1 MLLEILS
8 PEELIYK
15 GEVALVQ
22 MPGEKGSFEVLVN
35 HAPLVA
41 LLESGKIKIIDSSR
55 NLSYIT
61 ISGGMVKVKN
71 NQITVL
77 LTSA

>member
-55 NLSYIT
+55 NLSYMT
-61 ISGGMVKVKN
+61 ISGGMVKVKD

>member
-55 NLSYIT
+55 NLSYIA
-61 ISGGMVKVKN
+61 ISGGMVKVKD